1 MLLLVLIIQFQATH
15 YNSVRF
21 SFTIEQKYNQFI
33 LSGISA
39 ATGSF
44 STFPSTRSYE
54 IQLRGVFPATN
65 VLVNGVS
72 IPVEPFNE
80 LINGQDGTTNGY
92 TYDGS
97 SLAVIIYIRQPVSTS
112 QPVQIQVQ
120 LSENISHPLL
130 QHAPTSFIGLL
141 ARCKS
146 AKAQLDYQWGVRTV
160 YMDDYPLLLDAA
172 ATGLRITH
180 APATAKDE
188 INSFFN
194 QRIPGAC
201 NEVANKITNL
211 DPNVRSVLLAQLK
224 CNTFIYK

>member
-1 MLLLVLIIQFQATH
+1 LLD
-15 YNSVRF
+15 
-21 SFTIEQKYNQFI
+21 
-33 LSGISA
+33 ISA

-44 STFPSTRSYE
+44 STFPRTRSYE

-65 VLVNGVS
+65 VFVNSVS

-97 SLAVIIYIRQPVSTS
+97 TLAIIIYIRQPVSTS
-112 QPVQIQVQ
+112 QTLQIHVQ

-130 QHAPTSFIGLL
+130 LQAPTSFIRLL
-141 ARCKS
+141 ARCQS
-146 AKAQLDYQWGVRTV
+146 AKAQLDYQWGVKTV
-160 YMDDYPLLLDAA
+160 FMDDYPLLLDAA

-180 APATAKDE
+180 SPSTTKDE
-188 INSFFN
+188 INAFFG

-201 NEVANKITNL
+201 DEVANKITNL
-211 DPNVRSVLLAQLK
+211 NPNLRSVLLAQLQ
-224 CNTFIYK
+224 CNLFMHK

>member
-1 MLLLVLIIQFQATH
+1 MFCFLAV
-15 YNSVRF
+15 
-21 SFTIEQKYNQFI
+21 
-33 LSGISA
+33 SA

-44 STFPSTRSYE
+44 PTFPTTRAYE

-97 SLAVIIYIRQPVSTS
+97 SLAIIIYIRQPVSTS
-112 QPVQIQVQ
+112 QSLQIQVQ

-130 QHAPTSFIGLL
+130 LQAPTSFISLL
-141 ARCKS
+141 ARCQS
-146 AKAQLDYQWGVRTV
+146 AKARLDYEWGVRTV

-180 APATAKDE
+180 SPSNATDE
-188 INSFFN
+188 INAFFT

-201 NEVANKITNL
+201 DEVANKITNL
-211 DPNVRSVLLAQLK
+211 DPNVQSILLAQLK
-224 CNTFIYK
+224 CNSFIHK

>member
-1 MLLLVLIIQFQATH
+1 MKK
-15 YNSVRF
+15 
-21 SFTIEQKYNQFI
+21 SFIFN
-33 LSGISA
+33 LGVSA
-39 ATGSF
+39 ASGSF
-44 STFPSTRSYE
+44 ATFPSTRSYE

-112 QPVQIQVQ
+112 QLLQIQVQ
-120 LSENISHPLL
+120 LSENISHPLIL
-130 QHAPTSFIGLL
+130 QAPTSFIGLL
-141 ARCKS
+141 ARCQS
-146 AKAQLDYQWGVRTV
+146 AKARLDYEWGIRTV

-180 APATAKDE
+180 SPSSAKDE
-188 INSFFN
+188 INVFFT
-194 QRIPGAC
+194 QCIPGAC
-201 NEVANKITNL
+201 DEVANKITNL
-211 DPNVRSVLLAQLK
+211 DPNVRSILLAQLK
-224 CNTFIYK
+224 CNSFIHK